1 MFWDDLIRR
10 WRRDNRQLGHR
21 LLAGAAGYVAV
32 APSRPRRSRVS
43 LVLLMV
49 AVGVL
54 LALAVATGRVQ
65 AATVWPDDTGTATV
79 VAESTVH

>member
-10 WRRDNRQLGHR
+10 WRRDNRQLGRR

-32 APSRPRRSRVS
+32 APSRPRRSRMT
-43 LVLLMV
+43 LALLIV

-65 AATVWPDDTGTATV
+65 AATAWPEGSTEAAI
-79 VAESTVH
+79 VALPTR

>member
-10 WRRDNRQLGHR
+10 WRRDNRQLGPR

-32 APSRPRRSRVS
+32 APTRRRRSRVS
-43 LVLLMV
+43 FILLII

-54 LALAVATGRVQ
+54 IALASATGHVQ
-65 AATVWPDDTGTATV
+65 AATGWSDGSAGTTILI
-79 VAESTVH
+79 